1 MKKSLLNLLGVAA
14 LSYSVHAYSA
24 GVGGINVDSALG
36 QPLKADIEL
45 FASDK
50 AEKSSIVARLASP
63 EAYKSRGL
71 DYPFGNKFKFVVE
84 NHANGE
90 SVIHVS
96 SNQPVNDPFV
106 SLLVDVN
113 WASGKLVREFTFLLD
128 PVGYQAASA
137 AEPVVQTVEPVVD
150 GVADNTPVAPPV
162 VDTPVAAVVS
172 TPAAPVVAAQPESVT
187 STPLKSEKD
196 VAVAPNLTSTA
207 PVKNKQK
214 TAIEQNPNAADGNN
228 IAVQRGDSLQKI
240 AQQNAVA
247 GVSLERLMVALYRAN
262 AKQFD
267 GKNMN
272 RIKTGKILRIP
283 DAAELAAVSA
293 ADANKEIRVQVKD
306 WNAYRQQLA
315 NVAPMNVVAEPNQ
328 ASSGKVSSVV
338 ADKTPVTKDNAKE
351 VLKLSKGLAPEDK
364 VVSAGKAA
372 STQEQKNAAQE
383 EQIAKAKAAE
393 EQRGR
398 AALLEKNLKEIQH
411 LAELKTQAAAI
422 LPASAVKP
430 ASAVVSVTAVS
441 AVSAVAPASSVV
453 AASGIAAASSVAVV
467 RAKPNPAPV
476 ELTLVEKLLAEPLYL
491 AGGLAGLLALV
502 GLGFAVKRRKS
513 NSPSATANSDTFG
526 SDFNDVGAVTG
537 RISVPEIS
545 SPDNGDFT
553 KTLVTSDLSSS
564 DLKDDDPISEADL
577 FLSFGRDAQAE
588 EILQEALQTN
598 PNNEAVKLKL
608 LEIFAKGQNKS
619 SFEKIAKTLQ
629 NSANEQAWQRAQA
642 MGKKL
647 DPKNTLYGA
656 VVEDADSATMQTLSM
671 KNGFDA
677 NPKTVNQKMDF
688 DITGSTNVIPDVEK
702 TMIFSAADMASAQKA
717 VMDFDVT
724 GTNPGLAAA
733 SMDFDV
739 TATHLAENEPAAPAT
754 DLIFDVT
761 ATHPSMPV
769 TNFAADVSS
778 APADDGLAFSLDF
791 PIDTPAAAVVKPVDF
806 NLSDISFDLNDA
818 PAVSAAA
825 PAADFNEVATK
836 LDLAKA
842 YQEMGDVVGAREILD
857 EVMREG
863 NAEQRET
870 AQTLISQLG

>member
-24 GVGGINVDSALG
+24 GVGGINVGSALG

-50 AEKSSIVARLASP
+50 AEKSSIVARLATP

-71 DYPFGNKFKFVVE
+71 DYPFGNKFKFVIE
-84 NHANGE
+84 NHADGE

-128 PVGYQAASA
+128 PPGYQPEPLPAIAVDAVAPAVELS
-137 AEPVVQTVEPVVD
+137 EPVVV
-150 GVADNTPVAPPV
+150 
-162 VDTPVAAVVS
+162 
-172 TPAAPVVAAQPESVT
+172 AAPVVAAEPAATEAAVPVTAEAVEAVSVT
-187 STPLKSEKD
+187 PLEKTP
-196 VAVAPNLTSTA
+196 AT
-207 PVKNKQK
+207 K
-214 TAIEQNPNAADGNN
+214 TATSKHAAPAEIASDGE
-228 IAVQRGDSLQKI
+228 IKVQRGDSLHKL
-240 AQQNAVA
+240 AEQNAID
-247 GVSLERLMVALYRAN
+247 GVSLERMMVALYRAN

-272 RIKTGKILRIP
+272 RIKTGKILRMP

-293 ADANKEIRVQVKD
+293 ADASKEIRAQVKD

-315 NVAPMNVVAEPNQ
+315 NVAPMSVAAAPAQ
-328 ASSGKVSSVV
+328 VSSGKVHSVV

-411 LAELKTQAAAI
+411 LAELKTQAATI

-430 ASAVVSVTAVS
+430 
-441 AVSAVAPASSVV
+441 VSAVASVAPV
-453 AASGIAAASSVAVV
+453 SAASAVASVSGVVAASSVAAASGVV
-467 RAKPNPAPV
+467 AASAVAAVPPKLKPAPV
-476 ELTLVEKLLAEPLYL
+476 ELTLIEKLLAEPLYL
-491 AGGLAGLLALV
+491 AGGLAALLALIGGAFV
-502 GLGFAVKRRKS
+502 AKRRKS
-513 NSPSATANSDTFG
+513 NTTPDTFT
-526 SDFNDVGAVTG
+526 SDFSDIGSATG
-537 RISVPEIS
+537 RISVPEIA

-553 KTLVTSDLSSS
+553 KTLVTSDSASAS
-564 DLKDDDPISEADL
+564 LKEDDPISEADL

-588 EILQEALQTN
+588 EILQEALQSN

-629 NSANEQAWQRAQA
+629 SSANEQAWQRAQA

-671 KNGFDA
+671 KNGLDA
-677 NPKTVNQKMDF
+677 NPKTVNQKVDF
-688 DITGSTNVIPDVEK
+688 DITGGAKAMADADK

-724 GTNPGLAAA
+724 GTNPSLAVS

-739 TATHLAENEPAAPAT
+739 TAAHPTGSEPAASLS
-754 DLIFDVT
+754 DMIFDVT
-761 ATHPSMPV
+761 ATHPSMPA
-769 TNFAADVSS
+769 TNFAAEVKSP
-778 APADDGLAFSLDF
+778 PADDGLAFSLDF
-791 PIDTPAAAVVKPVDF
+791 PIDIPAAPVVKPVEF

-818 PAVSAAA
+818 PAASTVS
-825 PAADFNEVATK
+825 PASDFNEVATK

-863 NAEQRET
+863 SAEQRDT
-870 AQTLISQLG
+870 AQMLISQLG

>member
-24 GVGGINVDSALG
+24 GVGGINVESGLG
-36 QPLKADIEL
+36 QPLKAEIEL
-45 FASDK
+45 FANDK
-50 AEKSSIVARLASP
+50 AEKSSIVARLASVD
-63 EAYKSRGL
+63 AYKSRGL
-71 DYPFGNKFKFVVE
+71 DYPFNNKFKFAIE
-84 NHANGE
+84 NHADG
-90 SVIHVS
+90 S
-96 SNQPVNDPFV
+96 SSIRVTSSQAVNEPFV

-128 PVGYQAASA
+128 PPGYKPEPLPAAA
-137 AEPVVQTVEPVVD
+137 VEAVAPVVD
-150 GVADNTPVAPPV
+150 SAPESVVAPPV
-162 VDTPVAAVVS
+162 VPAVESPVVQPVAAEVEGLDLV
-172 TPAAPVVAAQPESVT
+172 PLEQEEDVVVAQKIAPETVPKSVNKKPV
-187 STPLKSEKD
+187 SAEKAGD
-196 VAVAPNLTSTA
+196 SD
-207 PVKNKQK
+207 
-214 TAIEQNPNAADGNN
+214 AIT
-228 IAVQRGDSLQKI
+228 VLRGDSLNKL
-240 AQQNAVA
+240 AQQNALE
-247 GVSLERLMVALYRAN
+247 GVSLERMMVALYRAN

-272 RIKTGKILRIP
+272 RIKTGKILRMP
-283 DAAELAAVSA
+283 NAAELAAVSA
-293 ADANKEIRVQVKD
+293 ADANKEIRAQVKD

-315 NVAPMNVVAEPNQ
+315 NVAPMSVVAAAPAQ
-328 ASSGKVSSVV
+328 VSSGKVSSVV

-351 VLKLSKGLAPEDK
+351 VLKLSKGLAPQDN
-364 VVSAGKAA
+364 VVTAGKAA
-372 STQEQKNAAQE
+372 TTQEQKNAAQE
-383 EQIAKAKAAE
+383 EQIAKAKAAD

-411 LAELKTQAAAI
+411 LAELKTQAAAL

-430 ASAVVSVTAVS
+430 ASAVASVTAS
-441 AVSAVAPASSVV
+441 AVSVASAVAPVSAVGAVSSVV
-453 AASGIAAASSVAVV
+453 AASAVAV
-467 RAKPNPAPV
+467 RPAIKPAPV
-476 ELTLVEKLLAEPLYL
+476 ELTLVDKLLAEPLYL
-491 AGGLAGLLALV
+491 GGGLAGLLALV

-513 NSPSATANSDTFG
+513 KAPSEIVS
-526 SDFNDVGAVTG
+526 SDFNDVGSVTG
-537 RISVPEIS
+537 RISIPEIS

-553 KTLVTSDLSSS
+553 KTLVSNDVASASS
-564 DLKDDDPISEADL
+564 KDEDPISEADL

-588 EILQEALQTN
+588 EILHEALQIN

-629 NSANEQAWQRAQA
+629 NTGDGQAWQRAQA

-647 DPKNTLYGA
+647 DPKNALYGA
-656 VVEDADSATMQTLSM
+656 SVEDADSATMQTVSM

-677 NPKTVNQKMDF
+677 NPKTVNQKVDF
-688 DITGSTNVIPDVEK
+688 DITGGARPAPEADK

-724 GTNPGLAAA
+724 GTNPSLSAP

-739 TATHLAENEPAAPAT
+739 TAAHPLESSPAAAPMH
-754 DLIFDVT
+754 DMIFDVT

-769 TNFAADVSS
+769 ANFAAE
-778 APADDGLAFSLDF
+778 AKPLPADDGLAFSLDF
-791 PIDTPAAAVVKPVDF
+791 PIDIPAAPKPVEF

-818 PAVSAAA
+818 PASSVA
-825 PAADFNEVATK
+825 PAASGDFNEVATK

-842 YQEMGDVVGAREILD
+842 YQEMGDTVGAREILD

-863 NAEQRET
+863 NAAQRDT
-870 AQTLISQLG
+870 AQAMISQLA